1 MRDRIRNARHD
12 NARDPSHGG
21 SLPGRTVADDFKRYW
36 VPVIRTSAAGRL
48 VTADRSYAP
57 YICSCLQFV
66 PERVLHRITTHSI
79 KKKNNRHSYE
89 RQSLKPFLKW
99 AGGKRWLVESLQLKI
114 PEFEG
119 TYIEPFLGGGAV
131 FFHSAP
137 SNAILS
143 DVNPRLIETY
153 QAIKDD
159 WKRVEKMLK
168 AFQAY
173 HSTDFYYE
181 ERGRVRRRPHTRASQ
196 FLYLNRTCF
205 NGLYREN
212 LNGVFNVPIGTKTKV
227 IMDDDDFS
235 RASQHLSHAQ
245 LFCCDFEITIDRA
258 KRGDLVFV
266 DPPYTTAHNKNGF
279 LKYNQ
284 SIFSWDDQE
293 RLHRAIAKAVTRG
306 ARVIVT
312 NADHESIRELYSDFG
327 EPTTVYRA
335 SVISGSN
342 SSRGKASEIL
352 YVL

>member
-1 MRDRIRNARHD
+1 M
-12 NARDPSHGG
+12 
-21 SLPGRTVADDFKRYW
+21 
-36 VPVIRTSAAGRL
+36 
-48 VTADRSYAP
+48 
-57 YICSCLQFV
+57 
-66 PERVLHRITTHSI
+66 
-79 KKKNNRHSYE
+79 
-89 RQSLKPFLKW
+89 KPFLKW
-99 AGGKRWLVESLQLKI
+99 AGGKRWLVESLQLKV
-114 PEFEG
+114 PAFEG

-137 SNAILS
+137 SRAILS

-159 WKRVEKMLK
+159 WRCVEKALR
-168 AFQAY
+168 AFQAA
-173 HSTDFYYE
+173 HSKDFYYE
-181 ERGRVRRRPHTRASQ
+181 ERGRTRRKPHTRAAQ

-227 IMDDDDFS
+227 IMDDDDFC
-235 RASQHLSHAQ
+235 RVSQLLSAVE
-245 LFCCDFEITIDRA
+245 LVCCDFEVTIERA
-258 KRGDLVFV
+258 MRGDLVFV
-266 DPPYTTAHNKNGF
+266 DPPYTIAHNNNGF

-284 SIFSWDDQE
+284 SIFSWQDQV
-293 RLHRAIAKAVTRG
+293 RLQRSIAEAVARG

-327 EPTTVYRA
+327 SPKTVHRS

-342 SSRGKASEIL
+342 LSRGKAAEIL